1 MRVGGY
7 AEDNKILMKVDTET
21 LHKIAHLSRLNV
33 DPAEE
38 AGLLNNL
45 NSVLDW
51 MEQLNE
57 VDTTGVAP
65 LMHMSEE
72 IENVL
77 RDDVVV
83 NQLPRHQ
90 ALQNAPD
97 HDQQFIKVVKVMD

>member
-1 MRVGGY
+1 
-7 AEDNKILMKVDTET
+7 MKVDTET
-21 LHKIAHLSRLNV
+21 LHKIAHLARLNV

-51 MEQLNE
+51 MAQLNE

-72 IENVL
+72 TDNVV
-77 RDDVVV
+77 REDVVA
-83 NQLPRHQ
+83 NQLPRNQ
-90 ALQNAPD
+90 ALVNSPD

>member
-1 MRVGGY
+1 
-7 AEDNKILMKVDTET
+7 MKVDTQT

-38 AGLLNNL
+38 AGLLKNL

-51 MEQLNE
+51 MAQLNE

-72 IENVL
+72 IDNGL
-77 RDDVVV
+77 REDEVA
-83 NQLPRHQ
+83 NQLSRPQ
-90 ALQNAPD
+90 ALHNAPD
-97 HDQQFIKVVKVMD
+97 HDQEFIKVLKVME